1 MLAAAKKE
9 GKLTLSG
16 PPSQVW
22 RTALTS
28 FEKDYPDIKIE
39 YTGTTSRDFWPKIA
53 QEQKAGQ
60 YLWDLRAGGPD
71 PQVFE
76 ARDSGE
82 LVPIA
87 PLLMLPE
94 ATDESQWFGASR
106 GLPWA
111 DNAKQYM
118 RNFSAQG
125 STQIMVNRDLVPA
138 GALSSA
144 RQLIDPAWK
153 GKMVLQDPRGGSGL
167 GASTTILV
175 SYGEDFLRKLFT
187 EQALAITA
195 DNRQEAEWLVRGR
208 YMVGIGNVT
217 DELASFAQQGLKAN
231 VVLLQD
237 APQSLS
243 IGFGSTQ
250 LLKNQPHPAATK
262 VFVNWLMTKKAGEVI
277 SKTVQGVN
285 SLRLDVPPAY
295 PDVALDPKRLNE
307 YIPHQYEQLLPMR
320 SRTLQVATELL
331 K

>member
-1 MLAAAKKE
+1 MSRSVPLPHSPSAQDWERLGEGTRRAAVTALALILLAACGGAQPAAPPSAAASAIGTWDSMLAAAKKE

-217 DELASFAQQGLKAN
+217 D
-231 VVLLQD
+231 
-237 APQSLS
+237 
-243 IGFGSTQ
+243 
-250 LLKNQPHPAATK
+250 
-262 VFVNWLMTKKAGEVI
+262 
-277 SKTVQGVN
+277 
-285 SLRLDVPPAY
+285 
-295 PDVALDPKRLNE
+295 
-307 YIPHQYEQLLPMR
+307 
-320 SRTLQVATELL
+320 
-331 K
+331 